1 MASNTLTRRDALLL
15 GGTALAA
22 LAIPVSFACFGSRS
36 QDEIEANILSL
47 LSDQP
52 GAADIGRQWQAKT
65 GSAINARNAAIRIA
79 KRLHA
84 YGWRP
89 DADTETAHKALA
101 ARVRN
106 DFAQGDMVEIEGWHL
121 SRTSAELCLLAH
133 LHMHG
138 HSHA

>member
-1 MASNTLTRRDALLL
+1 MASNTLTRRHALLL

-22 LAIPVSFACFGSRS
+22 LAIPASVAHFGS
-36 QDEIEANILSL
+36 QGEDKIEANILSL

-52 GAADIGRQWQAKT
+52 GAANIGKQWQAKT
-65 GSAINARNAAIRIA
+65 GSGMNARNVAIRIG

-89 DADTETAHKALA
+89 DADAETAHKALA

-106 DFAQGDMVEIEGWHL
+106 DFAQNDMVVIEGWHL

-133 LHMHG
+133 LHMSG
-138 HSHA
+138 QSHA